1 MPYYRYKARNI
12 ANQEVN
18 GMIQAASLDTAGSLL
33 VDEGLTIVSLDEE
46 QTGFWERSLRFFNR
60 VSSKDLVIFSRQ
72 LSVIVS
78 ATIPL
83 VQGLRILISQTES
96 AALKAVISEVADD
109 VEGGAKLS
117 AALGRHPE
125 VFSDFFINIIRSGET
140 SGKLDEVLGFLADQQ
155 EKDYD
160 LLSKIR
166 GALIYPAFIV
176 TGLVVV
182 GALMMVMVVPQL
194 TAVLTESGAQLPLS
208 TRILISVSDFLVDS
222 WWLLLFGLLGLIA
235 GFRVAITTPR
245 GRYYWDTFRLSVP
258 VFGKLQQ
265 RIVFVRFSRSLYT
278 LLTGG
283 VALPKSLEIV
293 ASVVG
298 NVVYRDLILETVKE
312 VEDGNPIA
320 SVFSRSK
327 RVPMMVSQM
336 MNLGEKTGR
345 LDDIL
350 EKLGGF
356 FSREVDNTV
365 TNLVTLLEPAVMVLM
380 GIGVGLMVS
389 AIILPMYN
397 LAAAL

>member
-1 MPYYRYKARNI
+1 M
-12 ANQEVN
+12 
-18 GMIQAASLDTAGSLL
+18 
-33 VDEGLTIVSLDEE
+33 
-46 QTGFWERSLRFFNR
+46 
-60 VSSKDLVIFSRQ
+60 
-72 LSVIVS
+72 
-78 ATIPL
+78 
-83 VQGLRILISQTES
+83 
-96 AALKAVISEVADD
+96 
-109 VEGGAKLS
+109 
-117 AALGRHPE
+117 
-125 VFSDFFINIIRSGET
+125 
-140 SGKLDEVLGFLADQQ
+140 
-155 EKDYD
+155 
-160 LLSKIR
+160 
-166 GALIYPAFIV
+166 
-176 TGLVVV
+176 
-182 GALMMVMVVPQL
+182 
-194 TAVLTESGAQLPLS
+194 
-208 TRILISVSDFLVDS
+208 
-222 WWLLLFGLLGLIA
+222 
-235 GFRVAITTPR
+235 
-245 GRYYWDTFRLSVP
+245 
-258 VFGKLQQ
+258 FGKLQQ